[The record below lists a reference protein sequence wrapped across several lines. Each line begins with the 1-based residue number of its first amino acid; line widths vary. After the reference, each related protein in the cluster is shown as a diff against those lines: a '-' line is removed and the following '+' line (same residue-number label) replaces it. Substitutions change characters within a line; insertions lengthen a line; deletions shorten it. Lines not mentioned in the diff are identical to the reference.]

1 MEILTKKD
9 IISYK
14 LPVNP
19 EILNETKGFAK
30 RFPKVKDRVL
40 SILRNDNY
48 ARRNYLW
55 LSMVYWAKCGQIKI
69 VVPLDKFNQVNS
81 PETITRAFRKIME
94 EHRNEGLH
102 QFLKHEAVD
111 DIRYEREKEV
121 RKYFKNSSLDN

>member
-1 MEILTKKD
+1 MVTTYNQKE

-19 EILNETKGFAK
+19 EILKETQGFAK

-55 LSMVYWAKCGQIKI
+55 LNMVYWAKCGQIKV

-94 EHRNEGLH
+94 EHREGLH
-102 QFLKHEAVD
+102 SFLKYEAVD
-111 DIRYEREKEV
+111 EFRENREKEV
-121 RKYFKNSSLDN
+121 RKYFKK